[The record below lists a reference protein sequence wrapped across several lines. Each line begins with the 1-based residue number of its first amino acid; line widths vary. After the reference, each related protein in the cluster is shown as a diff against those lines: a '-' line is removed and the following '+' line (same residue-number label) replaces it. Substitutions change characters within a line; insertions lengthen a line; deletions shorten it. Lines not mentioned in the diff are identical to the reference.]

1 MDLLP
6 SFFLSF
12 KDTNRRDA
20 TATST
25 SLITL
30 MIAMSDVIWLHASAG
45 EIFSVSKI
53 ANLCLGVP
61 IGTTQ
66 ENFTLLWRRVS
77 QDALTGEVH
86 PGDAFTWDQS

>member
-1 MDLLP
+1 
-6 SFFLSF
+6 
-12 KDTNRRDA
+12 
-20 TATST
+20 
-25 SLITL
+25 

-77 QDALTGEVH
+77 QDAFTGEVH
-86 PGDAFTWDQS
+86 PEDAFTWESILKTPSLGKSILNIFSGYCS